1 MAGTLSTLGRSAAD
15 YQEDSHIMANM
26 YGNLI
31 KKSLAAKYHLSIL
44 TPFDSGISN
53 RLQQKSLTNGQTL
66 KDFPMK
72 DLIIATISTTIAVKA
87 AAAAFVIAAAAFF
100 KTTAATA
107 AITKA
112 SFFEAAATT

>member
-1 MAGTLSTLGRSAAD
+1 MPGALSTLDRSAED
-15 YQEDSHIMANM
+15 YQEDSHIMANV

-31 KKSLAAKYHLSIL
+31 KKSLAAKYHLNIIA
-44 TPFDSGISN
+44 PFDSRFFN
-53 RLQQKSLTNGQTL
+53 RRQQKSLTIGQTL

-100 KTTAATA
+100 KTTAAA